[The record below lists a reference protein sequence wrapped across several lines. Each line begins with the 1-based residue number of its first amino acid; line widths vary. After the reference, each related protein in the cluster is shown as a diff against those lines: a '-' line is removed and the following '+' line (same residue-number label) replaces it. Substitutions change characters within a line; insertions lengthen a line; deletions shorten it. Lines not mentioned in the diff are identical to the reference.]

1 MEYSIACSDV
11 WYLLENFKKEE
22 LAKIPTK
29 FIETIRILKLDNY
42 KSKINLDIPLEEQEI
57 SEATVGL
64 VSFIYNNYL
73 GTKEDKKEYEK
84 TYKEYESTINGYS
97 QHNFEFKKHNNDNE
111 QKIKNEITI
120 YEEKS
125 NIFLRLLNRIKRIF
139 IK

>member
-1 MEYSIACSDV
+1 MEYSIACSDM
-11 WYLLENFKKEE
+11 WYLLESLKQEE

-29 FIETIRILKLDNY
+29 LIETIQILKIDDY

-57 SEATVGL
+57 SEATIGL

-84 TYKEYESTINGYS
+84 IYKEYVDTIEDNGKY
-97 QHNFEFKKHNNDNE
+97 NIEFKKEDNKNIE
-111 QKIKNEITI
+111 GIKNEITI

-125 NIFLRLLNRIKRIF
+125 NIFLRLLNKIKKIF

>member
-1 MEYSIACSDV
+1 MEYSIACSDM
-11 WYLLENFKKEE
+11 WYLLESLKQEE

-29 FIETIRILKLDNY
+29 LIETIRILKIDDY

-57 SEATVGL
+57 SEATIGL

-84 TYKEYESTINGYS
+84 TYKEYVDTIEDNGKY
-97 QHNFEFKKHNNDNE
+97 NIEFKKEDNKNIE
-111 QKIKNEITI
+111 GIKNEITI